1 MGGCGVLGPYVPMQV
16 VKDEEVVKPR
26 SECNDVER
34 KKAQYDLV
42 AKNIITSSLR
52 MNEFFRISQCSST
65 KEMWEALEFTHEG
78 TEDVKRL
85 RKHSLIQE
93 YELLRMQPGESI
105 ADVQKR
111 FTHIVNHLTGLG
123 KEFDREELN
132 IKVLK
137 CLDRSWQPKVTAI
150 SESRDLSKMSTGAL
164 FGKLMEHELELKRLK
179 EQETVERK
187 PKRLALKASEQNE
200 INEEKED
207 VEDDETISL
216 ITKRYSKF
224 LKKKSRDRNQQKR
237 RYMIVFVLLSN

>member
-1 MGGCGVLGPYVPMQV
+1 MQV

-42 AKNIITSSLR
+42 TKNIITSSLR

-111 FTHIVNHLTGLG
+111 FTHIVNHLTAVWRSSKGDGLRLDSLARVDG
-123 KEFDREELN
+123 LVGVGDGM
-132 IKVLK
+132 K
-137 CLDRSWQPKVTAI
+137 C
-150 SESRDLSKMSTGAL
+150 
-164 FGKLMEHELELKRLK
+164 KLGGGGGW
-179 EQETVERK
+179 
-187 PKRLALKASEQNE
+187 
-200 INEEKED
+200 
-207 VEDDETISL
+207 
-216 ITKRYSKF
+216 
-224 LKKKSRDRNQQKR
+224 
-237 RYMIVFVLLSN
+237 